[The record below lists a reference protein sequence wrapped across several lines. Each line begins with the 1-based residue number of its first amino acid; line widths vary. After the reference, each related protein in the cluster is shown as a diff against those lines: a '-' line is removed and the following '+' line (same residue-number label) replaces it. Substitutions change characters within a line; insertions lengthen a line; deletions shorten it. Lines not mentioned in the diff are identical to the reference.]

1 MRKRSFILP
10 LTICK
15 IDVYQKGPN
24 GRKGVMYLTARERI
38 LMLRLMEK
46 LEKYPSYAKTLGI
59 EATGAKN
66 NQNIKSD
73 SKGLTSE

>member
-15 IDVYQKGPN
+15 IDVYRKGPN

-38 LMLRLMEK
+38 LTLRLMEK
-46 LEKYPSYAKTLGI
+46 VEKYPAFAKTLGI

-73 SKGLTSE
+73 SKGLTYR